1 MERAGIVTEKGVCS
15 HVLGKQA
22 GNEESWG
29 LTCLFVQRPS
39 SWACASVVASADA
52 RIRHRRTPLS
62 LLFPSSFS
70 FSPPPPPDARISVS
84 RNTSCLSSLAVTCA
98 DFAS

>member
-70 FSPPPPPDARISVS
+70 FSPPPTRRPHLGVS
-84 RNTSCLSSLAVTCA
+84 
-98 DFAS
+98 